1 MADPYELLAQATGFE
16 WDEGNATKNGT
27 KHEVTQAECEQLF
40 FNAPL
45 LVAADAAHSGT
56 EARYFALGHTNE
68 RRLLF
73 VVFTLRGTLIRPISA
88 RPMSRREREV
98 YRHAEAEEDQVDAP
112 PAD

>member
-1 MADPYELLAQATGFE
+1 MADPYVLLAQATGFE
-16 WDEGNATKNGT
+16 WDEGNATKSWT

-45 LVAADAAHSGT
+45 LVAADAAHSST

-68 RRLLF
+68 QRLLF

-112 PAD
+112 PED